1 LTKSQLFNLFFIRF
15 FREEVF
21 MTVKRFST
29 LFCQLMGVAMFAS
42 LSIWSSSTFAA
53 CNNVVTSGLVGCY
66 SFEGNSTDGSGNGNN
81 GIPFTGV
88 SYVSGKVGK
97 AVKLN
102 GTAAAYIRIP
112 NPAQKFDREYTLS
125 AWVSTAGRGQSIVSK
140 YSWNQSAGTGF
151 NAWTSKADGSDV
163 IGLSGSTLF
172 GLTYLNTANL
182 VSFYPHYTLPVNQ
195 FKLVTIVYNIGKT
208 KIYIDGQLVV
218 EQTIPHTSSLDNPYD
233 ILVGNYFYNYGTALI
248 SAPYNRTFD
257 GLIDEL
263 RIYNRAIPDAEITQ
277 LFNEGNAVCAP
288 ATYNGNTGGLQVP
301 FIAVEGVSSAYRA
314 TMQQFASSFAFRV
327 TQNSV
332 ATGNNTCPATYSNA
346 GILHIPVVRTTTAML
361 PNQTQCYDVTMQ
373 AFSSRFQLDLGT
385 LKVVKCP

>member
-1 LTKSQLFNLFFIRF
+1 MNTR
-15 FREEVF
+15 
-21 MTVKRFST
+21 RFST
-29 LFCQLMGVAMFAS
+29 LFCQLMGVAMFAT

-53 CNNVVTSGLVGCY
+53 CNIVTNGIVGCY
-66 SFEGNSTDGSGNGNN
+66 TFDGGNVQDGSGNNN
-81 GIPFTGV
+81 HGTAAAGV
-88 SYVSGKVGK
+88 SYAPGKVGQ
-97 AVKLN
+97 ALKLN
-102 GTAAAYIRIP
+102 GTGTSYARIT
-112 NPAQKFDREYTLS
+112 NPTQKFDREYTLS
-125 AWVSTAGRGQSIVSK
+125 AWVSTAGRGQPIVAK
-140 YSWNQSAGTGF
+140 YSANNSGSSLRGIL
-151 NAWTSKADGSDV
+151 AWTTTPDGD
-163 IGLSGSTLF
+163 GYGYSGSTVFGDTLF
-172 GLTYLNTANL
+172 NTGLNSTL
-182 VSFYPHYTLPVNQ
+182 YPNYTLPLNE
-195 FKLVTIVYNIGKT
+195 FHLVTITYNVGKT
-208 KIYIDGQLVV
+208 KIYIDGQFVG
-218 EQTIPHTSSLDNPYD
+218 EKTISHSSSLDNPYD
-233 ILVGNYFYNYGTALI
+233 ILIGSYFGNNGTTLVAA
-248 SAPYNRTFD
+248 SSGRTFD

-373 AFSSRFQLDLGT
+373 AFSSRFQLDLET